1 MYCYIQEI
9 KLKKDTFN
17 GKSKYIEPIE
27 YNNNGRTIY
36 SYMMSEERF
45 IRDKNISYKVTL
57 QDSYRENGRVKKKQW
72 HICSMDYYS
81 ITDIGACFTDYI
93 THKRLEK
100 ILKEAGLEEETL
112 EEIIYKKL
120 DPLYEKII
128 NEYKQTEEY
137 KINRRNEA
145 ILQAYNIKKNEF
157 DKKYG
162 YDTYRQCYDVFG
174 NLKNEERL
182 IELKE
187 QYKRNQ
193 EYQRSY
199 HEYSRSSYSN
209 YNKRSYHENNRSSY
223 NENDKKILKKM
234 YKKLA
239 MEFHP
244 DRNNNSEE
252 SQRAMQIINN
262 LKEEWKV

>member
-1 MYCYIQEI
+1 MYCYIQKI
-9 KLKKDTFN
+9 KLKKDIWN

-27 YNNNGRTIY
+27 YERNGNTIY
-36 SYMMSEERF
+36 SYMMSEEKF
-45 IRDKNISYKVTL
+45 TRDKNISYKVTL
-57 QDSYRENGRVKKKQW
+57 QDSYRENGKVKKKQW
-72 HICSMDYYS
+72 HICNMDYYS
-81 ITDIGACFTDYI
+81 IVDIGVCFTDYM
-93 THKRLEK
+93 TRGRLEK
-100 ILKEAGLEEETL
+100 ILKEAGLEEAAL

-137 KINRRNEA
+137 RINNRNEA
-145 ILQAYNIKKNEF
+145 ILQAYHIKKNEF

-182 IELKE
+182 NELKK
-187 QYKRNQ
+187 QYREKQ

-199 HEYSRSSYSN
+199 HEYSKSSYSN
-209 YNKRSYHENNRSSY
+209 YNKRSYQVNSKSNY
-223 NENDKKILKKM
+223 NDTDKKILKKM

-244 DRNNNSEE
+244 DRNNNSDE

-262 LKEEWKV
+262 LKDEWEI